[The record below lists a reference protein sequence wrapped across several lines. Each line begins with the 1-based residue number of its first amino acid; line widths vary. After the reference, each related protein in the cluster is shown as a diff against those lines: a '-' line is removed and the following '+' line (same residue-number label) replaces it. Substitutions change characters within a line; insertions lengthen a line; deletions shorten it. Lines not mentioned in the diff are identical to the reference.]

1 VPLLPL
7 LALPMAMAAKR
18 RRRAPGLILAGILMM
33 SFHHGIQLAQ
43 SLAASGRADPLVA
56 VGGVFAVFAGICL
69 WLFLSSLD
77 RPGDTPVGRAIS
89 TLDSWIQ
96 GLREF
101 LGVGGPAP
109 VSRTG

>member
-1 VPLLPL
+1 
-7 LALPMAMAAKR
+7 
-18 RRRAPGLILAGILMM
+18 
-33 SFHHGIQLAQ
+33 
-43 SLAASGRADPLVA
+43 
-56 VGGVFAVFAGICL
+56 
-69 WLFLSSLD
+69 
-77 RPGDTPVGRAIS
+77 VGRAIS